1 MMSWLQISLA
11 VVLIVSGLFFF
22 LVGTLGLLR
31 LPDFYTRVHA
41 VTKCD
46 ALGAGLVLLGL
57 AILAGFDD
65 NGIRILALIGL
76 VLIGSPTAGHALAR
90 AAWRAGL
97 VPLDEKSLD
106 SDAHDR
112 R

>member
-1 MMSWLQISLA
+1 MAAIQATLA
-11 VVLIVSGLFFF
+11 GLLIVAGAAFFF
-22 LVGTLGLLR
+22 IGTIGLLR

-57 AILAGFDD
+57 AILAGFDGS
-65 NGIRILALIGL
+65 GIRIIALIAL
-76 VLIGSPTAGHALAR
+76 VLLSSPTAGHALAR

-97 VPLDEKSLD
+97 EPWYRKSG
-106 SDAHDR
+106 HVGQ
-112 R
+112 

>member
-1 MMSWLQISLA
+1 MMIVLQWLLA
-11 VVLIVSGLFFF
+11 GALILAGLFFF
-22 LVGTLGLLR
+22 LIGTLGLLR

-57 AILAGFDD
+57 AVLAGFDD
-65 NGIRILALIGL
+65 SGIRILALIGL

-90 AAWRAGL
+90 AAWRAGQI
-97 VPLDEKSLD
+97 PLGVIDERED
-106 SDAHDR
+106 GHGR

>member
-1 MMSWLQISLA
+1 MMGWLQIILA
-11 VVLIVSGLFFF
+11 GVLIVAGLFFF
-22 LVGTLGLLR
+22 LVGTVGLLR

-97 VPLDEKSLD
+97 VPHGTRAEEVDP
-106 SDAHDR
+106 HDHR
-112 R
+112 